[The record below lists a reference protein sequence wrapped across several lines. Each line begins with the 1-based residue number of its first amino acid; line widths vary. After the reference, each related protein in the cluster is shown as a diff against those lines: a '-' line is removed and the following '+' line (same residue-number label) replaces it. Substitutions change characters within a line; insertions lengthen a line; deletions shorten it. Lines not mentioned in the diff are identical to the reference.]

1 MRGSWPWIT
10 IAALLSGLWLAVAAG
25 DEPGGAEPGDDDD
38 SAGPAIPEEGSPA
51 ATESAESAVVR
62 MAPPRPV
69 HEVDDILVDWE
80 ELEWQ
85 ARAIYLA
92 RVSQEPREEYPYDW
106 CFDPV
111 KAVHPN
117 PGIPLPRELCMSP
130 WDVPSD
136 LPDQEGPA
144 AAWVVT
150 VGRDEEAV
158 YAAQHCG
165 ETTDACGALA
175 RESVV
180 EMIRC
185 WQLNRIWAEIPEPA
199 TRCAQDEHCT
209 LFLAAGN
216 CFRRAVST
224 LVAEPYQELLE
235 RFGPPCGYSIMGQCP
250 DEDWRV
256 KCREGYCRIE
266 DRNAPP
272 PPPVPVEPEGETA
285 P

>member
-1 MRGSWPWIT
+1 MRGSWSVLA
-10 IAALLSGLWLAVAAG
+10 IAALLSALWLMAAAG
-25 DEPGGAEPGDDDD
+25 DESEGDESEGDDD
-38 SAGPAIPEEGSPA
+38 SADAPGDPATPAEEAGDSSPPVTRA
-51 ATESAESAVVR
+51 APAK
-62 MAPPRPV
+62 PV
-69 HEVDDILVDWE
+69 YGVDQILTDWE

-92 RVSQEPREEYPYDW
+92 RVGQEAREEYPYDW

-117 PGIPLPRELCMSP
+117 PGISLPRKLCMSP

-136 LPDQEGPA
+136 LPDQEGSA

-150 VGRDEEAV
+150 VGRDEEIV
-158 YAAQHCG
+158 YAAQYCG
-165 ETTDACGALA
+165 EDTDACGALA
-175 RESVV
+175 RESLV

-199 TRCAQDEHCT
+199 SRCAQDEHCT

-216 CFRRAVST
+216 CFRRTVST
-224 LVAEPYQELLE
+224 LVAGPYQELLE
-235 RFGPPCGYSIMGQCP
+235 RFGPPCGYSIMGACP

-256 KCREGYCRIE
+256 KCRKGYCQIE

-272 PPPVPVEPEGETA
+272 PPPVPVELEEDATP
-285 P
+285 